1 MSYVRR
7 PTFVRQML
15 ILYDSRTML
24 GCGKHTCPQRC
35 HQLFDHSKVQCK
47 QIIQEKCPQ
56 NHNMTWEC
64 WKQSVPCDKCETE
77 ARRREAQRQ
86 RDHKLDLQRQAN
98 ERAYA
103 QRLAEL
109 DEEIA
114 HERRLQKEHGD
125 QLDRERVLQQRKKD
139 LADARVATRKV
150 TTVKS
155 LHSEMDAG
163 SKNRTQKAET
173 STEGKSAS
181 PFHDSGLGKEQQD
194 EQKDEQ
200 KDEQPETFQAK
211 SDWDYQKRF
220 ENADNEHLDALM
232 EMTGLESVKQ
242 QVLTIKTKIDT
253 CIRQGV
259 NVKDERFGAAL
270 LGNPGTGMTR
280 IFIAA
285 FDLHY

>member
-1 MSYVRR
+1 MVSEVRR
-7 PTFVRQML
+7 RLFAPQML
-15 ILYDSRTML
+15 KLYDSRTML
-24 GCGKHTCPQRC
+24 SCGKHTCPQRC

-64 WKQSVPCDKCETE
+64 WKQSVPCGKCEAE
-77 ARRREAQRQ
+77 SRKREAQRQ
-86 RDHKLDLQRQAN
+86 RDHKLDLRRQAN
-98 ERAYA
+98 ERAYS

-139 LADARVATRKV
+139 LADARVATRRM
-150 TTVKS
+150 TDLES
-155 LHSEMDAG
+155 PRSEMNA
-163 SKNRTQKAET
+163 STKNRTQKPET

-181 PFHDSGLGKEQQD
+181 PSHDSGLGKEQRN
-194 EQKDEQ
+194 EQ
-200 KDEQPETFQAK
+200 KDEQPELSQAK

-232 EMTGLESVKQ
+232 EMIGLESVKQ

-259 NVKDERFGAAL
+259 NMKDERFGAAL
-270 LGNPGTGMTR
+270 LGNPGTGMT
-280 IFIAA
+280 
-285 FDLHY
+285 

>member
-1 MSYVRR
+1 MVSYFGRPIFVRR
-7 PTFVRQML
+7 ML

-24 GCGKHTCPQRC
+24 NCGKHTCPQRC
-35 HQLFDHSKVQCK
+35 HQLFDHSKAQCK
-47 QIIQEKCPQ
+47 QIIQEKCSQ

-64 WKQSVPCDKCETE
+64 WKQSVPCGKCEAE
-77 ARRREAQRQ
+77 ARKREAQRQ

-125 QLDRERVLQQRKKD
+125 QLYRERVLQQRKKD
-139 LADARVATRKV
+139 LADARVTTKNV
-150 TTVKS
+150 TVVKIP
-155 LHSEMDAG
+155 HSEMDAG
-163 SKNRTQKAET
+163 TKSKIHKAET

-181 PFHDSGLGKEQQD
+181 LSHESSLGKEQQG
-194 EQKDEQ
+194 EQKGG
-200 KDEQPETFQAK
+200 QPDISQAK
-211 SDWDYQKRF
+211 WDWEYQKRF

-232 EMTGLESVKQ
+232 EMIGLESVKQ

-253 CIRQGV
+253 SIRQGV

-270 LGNPGTGMTR
+270 LGNPGTGM
-280 IFIAA
+280 I
-285 FDLHY
+285 